1 MNTLG
6 QIALLVD
13 KTNASQRLLNQAQRQ
28 PVAAVEV
35 IPASTEVS
43 LSADSTDPNGR
54 ASKVN
59 DKFEQATV
67 DLLDMAPLSLP
78 SKADLKAFEKDFTRE
93 LNKAGVDTRIEIK
106 LRANEE
112 GQIEVINDHPDKD
125 KIEAMFA
132 NDSDLQQG
140 FVRADTYQTLQKL
153 HALHQQWQQKIS
165 AGASEEA
172 ANLWL
177 VQAAQSMVAENTG
190 MTYQDGKMVTDNK
203 ATASNDPMK
212 VIANLQAIAAD

>member
-6 QIALLVD
+6 QNTLLVD
-13 KTNASQRLLNQAQRQ
+13 KTNTGQRLLNQAQRQ
-28 PVAAVEV
+28 AIAAVEV

-43 LSADSTDPNGR
+43 LSADSKDPNGS

-59 DKFEQATV
+59 EKFEQAAV

-78 SKADLKAFEKDFTRE
+78 TKVDFNAFEKDFTRE

-106 LRANEE
+106 LRANSE
-112 GQIEVINDHPDKD
+112 GQIEVTNDHPDKE

-132 NDSDLQQG
+132 NNFDLQQG

-153 HALHQQWQQKIS
+153 HTLHQQWQQKIS

-203 ATASNDPMK
+203 VTSSNDPMK
-212 VIANLQAIAAD
+212 VIANLQAIAIG